1 MNEAVVIAVGPGH
14 RDTNGVLVPMTVA
27 VGDMVLLPGFGGVG
41 VKIGSEV
48 SFFFLL
54 RVPLSR
60 SPLCSHVERGDS
72 LVMRFSSHCET

>member
-48 SFFFLL
+48 SFFFFYSESLFF
-54 RVPLSR
+54 RVP
-60 SPLCSHVERGDS
+60 CVA
-72 LVMRFSSHCET
+72 M